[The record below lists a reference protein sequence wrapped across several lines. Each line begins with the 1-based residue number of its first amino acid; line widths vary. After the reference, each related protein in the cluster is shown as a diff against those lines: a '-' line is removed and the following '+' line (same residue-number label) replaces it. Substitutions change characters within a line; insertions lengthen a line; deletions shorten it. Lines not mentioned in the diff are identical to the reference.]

1 MNNWQLQTVQSI
13 ENSWQLR
20 TPDLWKLSWTWT
32 AKPLGSTYRA
42 EEKSDRHFNE
52 AKTVICAIC
61 LDSLQKL
68 VKLPCSHEFCSNCVD
83 ALRSHRTLPRRTKI
97 PQQRYQNLKVL
108 QPNNKKNWSCIPN
121 MTIYDRLVIKEAV
134 FGTQTASF
142 KLQQVVDKV
151 DHENFPRLIWR
162 STWM

>member
-52 AKTVICAIC
+52 AKTVICVIC

-83 ALRSHRTLPRRTKI
+83 ALRSRGFHQLCPLCRKPLPPGPEKLCEEADLLYIQVERQISRGKFSWSTLSTTCCS
-97 PQQRYQNLKVL
+97 L
-108 QPNNKKNWSCIPN
+108 
-121 MTIYDRLVIKEAV
+121 KEAV
-134 FGTQTASF
+134 WVPKTAS
-142 KLQQVVDKV
+142 
-151 DHENFPRLIWR
+151 LITSR
-162 STWM
+162 S